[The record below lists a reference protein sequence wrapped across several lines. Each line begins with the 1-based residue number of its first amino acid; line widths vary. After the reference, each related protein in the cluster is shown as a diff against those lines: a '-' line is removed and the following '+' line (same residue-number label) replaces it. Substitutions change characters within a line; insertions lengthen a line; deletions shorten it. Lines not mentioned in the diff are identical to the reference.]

1 MEERKE
7 LSDYFLDDW
16 PEDDLARDIKDSF
29 RRDTLESHWADLM
42 DEEEQ
47 KRQDMALDELI
58 TRMVDMINAKD
69 VYSGELK
76 VASDKD
82 HLVEEDGETIR
93 VPVIISGLNYFS
105 KARWHGTDEGIEE
118 VVEILDNPVFGAEES
133 LNSTPEILD
142 PVTDNEFSI
151 HIIPDK
157 ELKSEAVA
165 VESVDDVEADG
176 IVKGTLTMRGDF
188 RATLNITLL

>member
-16 PEDDLARDIKDSF
+16 PEDDLARDIRNSA
-29 RRDTLESHWADLM
+29 RRDALENSWAELM

-47 KRQDMALDELI
+47 KRLDMALDEFI
-58 TRMVDMINAKD
+58 ERMVGMINAKE

-76 VASDKD
+76 VASDID
-82 HLVEEDGETIR
+82 HMVEEDGETIR
-93 VPVIISGLNYFS
+93 VPVIINGLYYFS
-105 KARWHGTDEGIEE
+105 KARWHGTDEGIEK
-118 VVEILDNPVFGAEES
+118 VVEILDKPVFGAEES
-133 LNSTPEILD
+133 LSSTPEILD

-151 HIIPDK
+151 HIIPDE

-165 VESVDDVEADG
+165 VESVDEVEADG
-176 IVKGTLTMRGDF
+176 TVRGTLTMRGDF
-188 RATLNITLL
+188 RATLGITLV